1 LAPGRA
7 AWILALA
14 AVLLLSPSLLVGTM
28 DSQSSPQNL
37 TWAEQFSEQFRAFV
51 LYPRWLP
58 ESFLGLGS
66 PAFYFYAP
74 LAFWIDALLSVVTFN
89 ALPLP
94 YRLTLSWMV
103 ILWASGLAMQAWL
116 RRETGNGRIALW
128 GAVAYMAAPYHLFDY
143 FVRGAFAEFTAYL
156 FLPLIF
162 LSIRRP
168 VLLAL
173 SYAGLIAGR

>member
-1 LAPGRA
+1 LVLPL
-7 AWILALA
+7 I
-14 AVLLLSPSLLVGTM
+14 AVLLLAPSLLPGTM
-28 DSQSSPQNL
+28 DNQNSPFNL